1 MPTLQEQAKTIND
14 LIDKAKT
21 AADKGDI
28 ETARKLQEEIQT
40 AKDAYNSEKE
50 VVDAI
55 SAEEKVGGDSEP
67 ATSKE
72 SETEEKNDKPDA
84 EKDLKKPAPEKEEST
99 KEEEPKADEKEQ
111 PEEKPEAP
119 VEEKTPEELEE
130 EKKKKLGGKR
140 SMARKILGNQDNK
153 FSEETQAFL
162 DYVKTKGAQRD
173 NVTSVEAQPI
183 IPEDIKYQPE
193 ELPET
198 FVDLKKFVNVQ
209 PVTTAAGSHPIL
221 NPAQETMVSVEE
233 LEKNPELA
241 KPKFTDIDYKVK
253 TYRGQIPV
261 SQESL
266 DDSEANLAN
275 IVAQNNARQAVNT
288 TNKYIADVMKSFE
301 AVNTADLDD
310 IKQIINV
317 EIDPAYNLSLV
328 VSQSFY
334 QALDT
339 LKDKNGQYLLKQDI
353 TSPTGTVLFGRPVF
367 IIKDELFGNKGD
379 KKAFIGDLKYAVFFA
394 DRKQASVK
402 WVENEIYG
410 QVLAAYMRFD
420 VKKGVEEAGRF
431 LTYTG
436 TAGDLGTGSEP
447 QA

>member
-1 MPTLQEQAKTIND
+1 MATLQEQAKSIND
-14 LIDKAKT
+14 LIDQAQKAVNN
-21 AADKGDI
+21 GDV
-28 ETARKLQEEIQT
+28 ETARKLKEEIQQ
-40 AKDAYNSEKE
+40 AKDTYNEQKE
-50 VVDAI
+50 IVDSV
-55 SAEEKVGGDSEP
+55 SAEEKISGDSEAP
-67 ATSKE
+67 KE
-72 SETEEKNDKPDA
+72 KTETEAKNEKPEAETVPEKDTEAKPDVD
-84 EKDLKKPAPEKEEST
+84 K
-99 KEEEPKADEKEQ
+99 EPKADEKEA
-111 PEEKPEAP
+111 PEEKPETP

-140 SMARKILGNQDNK
+140 SMARQILENKENQLSDEAK
-153 FSEETQAFL
+153 GFVEYLKS
-162 DYVKTKGAQRD
+162 KGAKRD
-173 NVTSVEAQPI
+173 NVKSVDAQPI

-410 QVLAAYMRFD
+410 QILAAYMRFD

>member
-1 MPTLQEQAKTIND
+1 MATLQEQAKSIND
-14 LIDKAKT
+14 LIDQAQKAVNN
-21 AADKGDI
+21 GDV
-28 ETARKLQEEIQT
+28 ETARKLKEEIQQ
-40 AKDAYNSEKE
+40 AKDTYNEQKE
-50 VVDAI
+50 IVDSV
-55 SAEEKVGGDSEP
+55 SAEEKISGDSEAP
-67 ATSKE
+67 KE
-72 SETEEKNDKPDA
+72 KTETEAKNEKPDA
-84 EKDLKKPAPEKEEST
+84 EPPTEDKQPEQDKA
-99 KEEEPKADEKEQ
+99 PKADEKEV
-111 PEEKPEAP
+111 PEEKPETP

-153 FSEETQAFL
+153 FSEETEAFL
-162 DYVKTKGAQRD
+162 NYVKSKGAQRD

-209 PVTTAAGSHPIL
+209 PVTTASGSHPIL

-233 LEKNPELA
+233 LAKNPELA
-241 KPKFTDIDYKVK
+241 SPKFTDIDYKVK

-261 SQESL
+261 SQEAL

-275 IVAQNNARQAVNT
+275 IIARNNARQAVNT
-288 TNKYIADVMKSFE
+288 TNKYIADVMKTF
-301 AVNTADLDD
+301 APVDTANLDD

-317 EIDPAYNLSLV
+317 EMDPAYNLSLV

-367 IIKDELFGNKGD
+367 IIKDELFGAKGD
-379 KKAFIGDLKYAVFFA
+379 KKAFIGDLNYAVFFA

-402 WVENEIYG
+402 WVENDIYG
-410 QVLAAYMRFD
+410 QILAAYMRFD

-431 LTYTG
+431 ITYTG

-447 QA
+447 TA

>member
-1 MPTLQEQAKTIND
+1 MATLQEQAKSIND
-14 LIDKAKT
+14 LIDQAQKAVNN
-21 AADKGDI
+21 GDV
-28 ETARKLQEEIQT
+28 ETARKLKEEIQQ
-40 AKDAYNSEKE
+40 AKDTYNEQKE
-50 VVDAI
+50 IVDSV
-55 SAEEKVGGDSEP
+55 SAEEKISGDSEAP
-67 ATSKE
+67 KE
-72 SETEEKNDKPDA
+72 KTETEEKNDKPDA
-84 EKDLKKPAPEKEEST
+84 ESAPETDAEAKPEQD
-99 KEEEPKADEKEQ
+99 KEPKADEKEE
-111 PEEKPEAP
+111 PEESPETT

-140 SMARKILGNQDNK
+140 SMARKILENKENQLSDEAK
-153 FSEETQAFL
+153 GFVEYLKS
-162 DYVKTKGAQRD
+162 KGAKRD
-173 NVTSVEAQPI
+173 NVKSVDAQPI

-410 QVLAAYMRFD
+410 QILAAYMRFD

>member
-1 MPTLQEQAKTIND
+1 MPTLQEQAKSIND
-14 LIDKAKT
+14 LIDQAQT
-21 AADKGDI
+21 AANKGDI
-28 ETARKLQEEIQT
+28 ETARKLQEEITQ

-50 VVDAI
+50 VVDSV
-55 SAEEKVGGDSEP
+55 SAEEKISGDSEAP
-67 ATSKE
+67 KDKT
-72 SETEEKNDKPDA
+72 ETEEKNEKPDA
-84 EKDLKKPAPEKEEST
+84 EPPTEDKKVDEQTEED
-99 KEEEPKADEKEQ
+99 KEPKADEKEQ
-111 PEEKPEAP
+111 TVEKPEAP
-119 VEEKTPEELEE
+119 IEEKTPEELEE

-140 SMARKILGNQDNK
+140 SMARQILGSQDNK

-162 DYVKTKGAQRD
+162 NYVKTKGAQRD
-173 NVTSVEAQPI
+173 NVKSIDAQPI

-209 PVTTAAGSHPIL
+209 PVTTASGSHPIL
-221 NPAQETMVSVEE
+221 NPAQETMISVEE
-233 LEKNPELA
+233 LAKNPELA
-241 KPKFTDIDYKVK
+241 KPTFTEVDYKVK

-288 TNKYIADVMKSFE
+288 TNKYIADIMKSF
-301 AVNTADLDD
+301 APVNTANLDD

-367 IIKDELFGNKGD
+367 IIKDELFGTKGD

-394 DRKQASVK
+394 DRKQATVK
-402 WVENEIYG
+402 WIDNEIYG
-410 QVLAAYMRFD
+410 ELLAAYMRFD

-447 QA
+447 TA

>member
-1 MPTLQEQAKTIND
+1 MATLQEQAKSIND
-14 LIDKAKT
+14 LIDQAQKAVNN
-21 AADKGDI
+21 GDV
-28 ETARKLQEEIQT
+28 ETARKLKEEIQQ
-40 AKDAYNSEKE
+40 AKDTYNEQKE
-50 VVDAI
+50 IVDSV
-55 SAEEKVGGDSEP
+55 SAEEKIEGDSEP
-67 ATSKE
+67 SKE
-72 SETEEKNDKPDA
+72 KTETEEKNEKPDA
-84 EKDLKKPAPEKEEST
+84 EPSNEEKEADEQP
-99 KEEEPKADEKEQ
+99 EEDKEPKADEKEK
-111 PEEKPEAP
+111 PEEKTEET

-140 SMARKILGNQDNK
+140 SMARQILENKENQLSDEAK
-153 FSEETQAFL
+153 GFVEYLKS
-162 DYVKTKGAQRD
+162 KGAKRD
-173 NVTSVEAQPI
+173 NVKSVDAQPI

-266 DDSEANLAN
+266 DDSEANLAA

-288 TNKYIADVMKSFE
+288 TNKYIADVMKSF
-301 AVNTADLDD
+301 APVDTANLDD
-310 IKQIINV
+310 IKEIINV

-367 IIKDELFGNKGD
+367 IIKDELFGAKGD

-410 QVLAAYMRFD
+410 QILAAYMRFD

-447 QA
+447 SA

>member
-1 MPTLQEQAKTIND
+1 MPTLQEQAKSIND
-14 LIDKAKT
+14 LIDQAQT
-21 AADKGDI
+21 AANKGDI
-28 ETARKLQEEIQT
+28 ETARKLQDEITQ
-40 AKDAYNSEKE
+40 AKEAYNSEKE
-50 VVDAI
+50 VVD
-55 SAEEKVGGDSEP
+55 SVSSEEKIDGGSE
-67 ATSKE
+67 TSEDKT
-72 SETEEKNDKPDA
+72 ETEEKNEKPDA
-84 EKDLKKPAPEKEEST
+84 EPPTEDKE
-99 KEEEPKADEKEQ
+99 ADEKPKEDEEEQ
-111 PEEKPEAP
+111 PEEES
-119 VEEKTPEELEE
+119 VEEPSEEELEE

-140 SMARKILGNQDNK
+140 SMARQILEKQENK
-153 FSEETQAFL
+153 YSEETQAFL
-162 DYVKTKGAQRD
+162 NYVKTKGAQRD

-209 PVTTAAGSHPIL
+209 PVTTASGSHPIL

-233 LEKNPELA
+233 LAKNPELA
-241 KPKFTDIDYKVK
+241 SPKFTDIDYKVK

-261 SQESL
+261 SQEAL

-275 IVAQNNARQAVNT
+275 IIAKNNARQAVNT
-288 TNKYIADVMKSFE
+288 TNKYIADVMKSFA
-301 AVNTADLDD
+301 AVDTANLDD

-394 DRKQASVK
+394 DRKQAPVK

-410 QVLAAYMRFD
+410 QILAAYMRFD

-447 QA
+447 TA

>member
-1 MPTLQEQAKTIND
+1 MATLQEQAKSIND
-14 LIDKAKT
+14 LIDQAQKAVNN
-21 AADKGDI
+21 GDV
-28 ETARKLQEEIQT
+28 ETARKLKEEIQQ
-40 AKDAYNSEKE
+40 AKDTYNEQKE
-50 VVDAI
+50 IVDSV
-55 SAEEKVGGDSEP
+55 SAEEKISGDSEAP
-67 ATSKE
+67 KE
-72 SETEEKNDKPDA
+72 KTETEAKNEKPEAENVPEKNAEAKPDVN
-84 EKDLKKPAPEKEEST
+84 K
-99 KEEEPKADEKEQ
+99 EPKADEKEV
-111 PEEKPEAP
+111 PEEKPETP

-140 SMARKILGNQDNK
+140 SMARQILENKENK
-153 FSEETQAFL
+153 FSEEAEAFL
-162 DYVKTKGAQRD
+162 KYVQSKGAQRD

-209 PVTTAAGSHPIL
+209 PVTTASGSHPIL

-233 LEKNPELA
+233 LAKNPELA
-241 KPKFTDIDYKVK
+241 SPKFTDIDYKVK

-261 SQESL
+261 SQEAL

-275 IVAQNNARQAVNT
+275 IIAKNNARQAVNT

-301 AVNTADLDD
+301 PVDTANLDD
-310 IKQIINV
+310 IKAIINV
-317 EIDPAYNLSLV
+317 DIDPAYNLSLV

-367 IIKDELFGNKGD
+367 IIKDELFGAKGD
-379 KKAFIGDLKYAVFFA
+379 KKAFIGDLNYAVFFA

-410 QVLAAYMRFD
+410 QILAAYMRFD

-431 LTYTG
+431 ITYTG

>member
-1 MPTLQEQAKTIND
+1 MATLQEQAKSIND
-14 LIDKAKT
+14 LIDQAQKAVNN
-21 AADKGDI
+21 GDV
-28 ETARKLQEEIQT
+28 ETARKLKEEIQQ
-40 AKDAYNSEKE
+40 AKDTYNEQKE
-50 VVDAI
+50 IVDSV
-55 SAEEKVGGDSEP
+55 SAEEKISGDSEAP
-67 ATSKE
+67 KE
-72 SETEEKNDKPDA
+72 KTETEAKNEKPEAENVPEKNAEAKPDVD
-84 EKDLKKPAPEKEEST
+84 K
-99 KEEEPKADEKEQ
+99 EPKADEKEA
-111 PEEKPEAP
+111 PEEKPETP
-119 VEEKTPEELEE
+119 IEEKTPEELEE

-140 SMARKILGNQDNK
+140 SMARQILENKENQLSDEAK
-153 FSEETQAFL
+153 GFVEYLKS
-162 DYVKTKGAQRD
+162 KGAKRD
-173 NVTSVEAQPI
+173 NVKSVDAQPI

-275 IVAQNNARQAVNT
+275 IVVQNNARQAVNT

-310 IKQIINV
+310 IKAIINV

-410 QVLAAYMRFD
+410 QILAAYMRFD

>member
-1 MPTLQEQAKTIND
+1 MATLQEQAKSIND
-14 LIDKAKT
+14 LIDQAQKAVNN
-21 AADKGDI
+21 GDV
-28 ETARKLQEEIQT
+28 ETARKLKEEIQQ
-40 AKDAYNSEKE
+40 AKDTYNEQKE
-50 VVDAI
+50 IVDSV
-55 SAEEKVGGDSEP
+55 SAEEKISGDSEAP
-67 ATSKE
+67 KE
-72 SETEEKNDKPDA
+72 KTETEAKNEKPEA
-84 EKDLKKPAPEKEEST
+84 ETVPEKDTEAKQEGDK
-99 KEEEPKADEKEQ
+99 EPKADEKEQ
-111 PEEKPEAP
+111 PEEKPETP

-140 SMARKILGNQDNK
+140 SMARQILENKENK
-153 FSEETQAFL
+153 FSEEAEAFL
-162 DYVKTKGAQRD
+162 KYVQSKGAQRD

-209 PVTTAAGSHPIL
+209 PVTTASGSHPIL

-233 LEKNPELA
+233 LAKNPELA
-241 KPKFTDIDYKVK
+241 SPKFTDIDYKVK

-261 SQESL
+261 SQEAL

-275 IVAQNNARQAVNT
+275 IIAKNNARQAVNT
-288 TNKYIADVMKSFE
+288 TNKYIADVMKSF
-301 AVNTADLDD
+301 APVDTANLDD
-310 IKQIINV
+310 IKAIINV
-317 EIDPAYNLSLV
+317 DIDPAYNLSLV

-367 IIKDELFGNKGD
+367 IIKDELFGAKGD
-379 KKAFIGDLKYAVFFA
+379 KKAFIGDLNYAVFFA

-402 WVENEIYG
+402 WVEHAIYG

>member
-1 MPTLQEQAKTIND
+1 MATLQEQAKSIND
-14 LIDKAKT
+14 LIDQAQKAVNN
-21 AADKGDI
+21 GDV
-28 ETARKLQEEIQT
+28 ETARKLKEEIQQ
-40 AKDAYNSEKE
+40 AKDTYNEQKE
-50 VVDAI
+50 IVDSV
-55 SAEEKVGGDSEP
+55 SAEEKISGDSEAP
-67 ATSKE
+67 KE
-72 SETEEKNDKPDA
+72 KTETEAKNEKPDA
-84 EKDLKKPAPEKEEST
+84 EPPTEDKQPEQDK
-99 KEEEPKADEKEQ
+99 EPKADEKEQ
-111 PEEKPEAP
+111 PEEKPETP

-153 FSEETQAFL
+153 FSEETEAFL
-162 DYVKTKGAQRD
+162 NYVKSKGAQRD

-209 PVTTAAGSHPIL
+209 PVTTASGSHPIL

-233 LEKNPELA
+233 LAKNPKLA
-241 KPKFTDIDYKVK
+241 SPKFTDIDYKVK

-261 SQESL
+261 SQEAL

-275 IVAQNNARQAVNT
+275 IIAKNNARQAVNT
-288 TNKYIADVMKSFE
+288 TNKYIADVMKSF
-301 AVNTADLDD
+301 ASVDTANLDD

-317 EIDPAYNLSLV
+317 DIDPAYNLSLV

-367 IIKDELFGNKGD
+367 IIKDELFGVKGD
-379 KKAFIGDLKYAVFFA
+379 KKAFIGDLNYAVFFA

-410 QVLAAYMRFD
+410 QILAAYMRFD

-431 LTYTG
+431 ITYTG

-447 QA
+447 TA

>member
-1 MPTLQEQAKTIND
+1 MATLQEQAKSIND
-14 LIDKAKT
+14 LIDQAQKAVNN
-21 AADKGDI
+21 GDV
-28 ETARKLQEEIQT
+28 ETARKLKEEIQQ
-40 AKDAYNSEKE
+40 AKDTYNEQKE
-50 VVDAI
+50 IVDSV
-55 SAEEKVGGDSEP
+55 SAEEKISGDSE
-67 ATSKE
+67 ATKE
-72 SETEEKNDKPDA
+72 TTETEEKNDKPDA
-84 EKDLKKPAPEKEEST
+84 ESASEKDEDEKTEQD
-99 KEEEPKADEKEQ
+99 KEPKADEKEQ
-111 PEEKPEAP
+111 PEEKPETP
-119 VEEKTPEELEE
+119 VEEKTSEELEE

-140 SMARKILGNQDNK
+140 SMARQILENK
-153 FSEETQAFL
+153 ENKYSEETQAFL
-162 DYVKTKGAQRD
+162 NYVKTKGAQRD

-209 PVTTAAGSHPIL
+209 PVTTASGSHPIL

-233 LEKNPELA
+233 LAKNPELA
-241 KPKFTDIDYKVK
+241 SPKFTDIDYKVK

-261 SQESL
+261 SQEAL

-275 IVAQNNARQAVNT
+275 IIAKNNARQAVNT
-288 TNKYIADVMKSFE
+288 TNKYIADVMKSFA
-301 AVNTADLDD
+301 AVDTANLDD

-317 EIDPAYNLSLV
+317 DIDPAYNLSLV

-367 IIKDELFGNKGD
+367 IIKDELFGVKGD
-379 KKAFIGDLKYAVFFA
+379 KKAFIGDLNYAVFFA

-410 QVLAAYMRFD
+410 QILAAYMRFD

-436 TAGDLGTGSEP
+436 TAGDVVTP
-447 QA
+447 

>member
-1 MPTLQEQAKTIND
+1 MATLQEQAKSIND
-14 LIDKAKT
+14 LIDQAQKAVNN
-21 AADKGDI
+21 GDV
-28 ETARKLQEEIQT
+28 ETARKLKEEIQQ
-40 AKDAYNSEKE
+40 AKDTYNEQKE
-50 VVDAI
+50 IVDSV
-55 SAEEKVGGDSEP
+55 SAEEKISGDSEAP
-67 ATSKE
+67 KE
-72 SETEEKNDKPDA
+72 KTETEAKNEKPEAETVPEKDTEAKPDVD
-84 EKDLKKPAPEKEEST
+84 K
-99 KEEEPKADEKEQ
+99 EPKADEKEA
-111 PEEKPEAP
+111 PEEKPETP

-140 SMARKILGNQDNK
+140 SMARQILENKENQLSDEAK
-153 FSEETQAFL
+153 GFVEYLKS
-162 DYVKTKGAQRD
+162 KGAKRD
-173 NVTSVEAQPI
+173 NVKSVDAQPI

-288 TNKYIADVMKSFE
+288 TNKYIADVMKSFK
-301 AVNTADLDD
+301 AVNTADLDA

-410 QVLAAYMRFD
+410 QILAAYMRFD

>member
-1 MPTLQEQAKTIND
+1 MATLQEQAKSIND
-14 LIDKAKT
+14 LIDQAQKAVNN
-21 AADKGDI
+21 GDV
-28 ETARKLQEEIQT
+28 ETARKLQEEIQQ
-40 AKDAYNSEKE
+40 AKNAYNEQKE
-50 VVDAI
+50 IVDAV
-55 SAEEKVGGDSEP
+55 SAEEKISGDSEAP
-67 ATSKE
+67 KDKT
-72 SETEEKNDKPDA
+72 ETEEKNEKPDA
-84 EKDLKKPAPEKEEST
+84 EPPTEDKKVDEQPEQDK
-99 KEEEPKADEKEQ
+99 EPKADEKEQ
-111 PEEKPEAP
+111 PEENPETP

-162 DYVKTKGAQRD
+162 DYVKTKGAQRG

-209 PVTTAAGSHPIL
+209 PVTTASGSHPIL

-233 LEKNPELA
+233 LAKNPELA
-241 KPKFTDIDYKVK
+241 SPKFTDIDYKVK

-261 SQESL
+261 SQEAL

-275 IVAQNNARQAVNT
+275 IIAKNNARQAVNT
-288 TNKYIADVMKSFE
+288 TNKYIADVMKSFA
-301 AVNTADLDD
+301 AVDTANLDD

-317 EIDPAYNLSLV
+317 DIDPAYNLSLV

-367 IIKDELFGNKGD
+367 IIKDELFGVKGD
-379 KKAFIGDLKYAVFFA
+379 KKAFIGDLNYAVFFA

-410 QVLAAYMRFD
+410 QILAAYMRFD

-436 TAGDLGTGSEP
+436 TAGDVVTP
-447 QA
+447 

>member
-1 MPTLQEQAKTIND
+1 MATLQEQAKSIND
-14 LIDKAKT
+14 LIDQAQKAVNN
-21 AADKGDI
+21 GDV
-28 ETARKLQEEIQT
+28 ETARKLQEEIQQ
-40 AKDAYNSEKE
+40 AKNAYNEQKE
-50 VVDAI
+50 IVDSV
-55 SAEEKVGGDSEP
+55 SAEEKISGDSEAP
-67 ATSKE
+67 KDKT
-72 SETEEKNDKPDA
+72 ETEEKNEKPDA
-84 EKDLKKPAPEKEEST
+84 EPPTEDKKVDEQPEQDK
-99 KEEEPKADEKEQ
+99 EPKADEKEQ
-111 PEEKPEAP
+111 PEEKPETP

-140 SMARKILGNQDNK
+140 SMARQILENK
-153 FSEETQAFL
+153 ENKYSEETQAFL
-162 DYVKTKGAQRD
+162 NYVKTKGAQRD

-209 PVTTAAGSHPIL
+209 PVTTASGSHPIL

-233 LEKNPELA
+233 LAKNPELA
-241 KPKFTDIDYKVK
+241 SPKFTDIDYKVK

-261 SQESL
+261 SQEAL

-275 IVAQNNARQAVNT
+275 IIARNNARQAVNT
-288 TNKYIADVMKSFE
+288 TNKYIADVMKTF
-301 AVNTADLDD
+301 APVDTANLDD

-367 IIKDELFGNKGD
+367 VIKDELFGVKGD
-379 KKAFIGDLKYAVFFA
+379 KKAFIGDLNYAVFFA

-410 QVLAAYMRFD
+410 QILAAYMRFD

-447 QA
+447 TA

>member
-1 MPTLQEQAKTIND
+1 MATLQEQAKSIND
-14 LIDKAKT
+14 LIDQAQKAVNN
-21 AADKGDI
+21 GDV
-28 ETARKLQEEIQT
+28 ETARKLKEEIQQ
-40 AKDAYNSEKE
+40 AKDTYNEQKE
-50 VVDAI
+50 IVDSV
-55 SAEEKVGGDSEP
+55 SAEEKISGDSE
-67 ATSKE
+67 ASKDKT
-72 SETEEKNDKPDA
+72 ETEEKNDKPEA
-84 EKDLKKPAPEKEEST
+84 EPPTEDKQTEQDKET
-99 KEEEPKADEKEQ
+99 KADEKEA
-111 PEEKPEAP
+111 PVEKPEAP
-119 VEEKTPEELEE
+119 IEEKTPEELEE

-140 SMARKILGNQDNK
+140 SMARQILENKENK
-153 FSEETQAFL
+153 FSEEAEAFL
-162 DYVKTKGAQRD
+162 KYVQSKGAQRD

-209 PVTTAAGSHPIL
+209 PVTTASGSHPIL

-233 LEKNPELA
+233 LAKNPELA
-241 KPKFTDIDYKVK
+241 SPKFTDIDYKVK

-261 SQESL
+261 SQEAL

-275 IVAQNNARQAVNT
+275 IIAKNNARQAVNT
-288 TNKYIADVMKSFE
+288 TNKYIADVMKSF
-301 AVNTADLDD
+301 APVDTANLDD
-310 IKQIINV
+310 IKAIINV
-317 EIDPAYNLSLV
+317 DIDPAYNLSLV

-379 KKAFIGDLKYAVFFA
+379 KKAFIGDLNYAVFFA

-410 QVLAAYMRFD
+410 QILAAYMRFD

-431 LTYTG
+431 ITYTG

>member
-1 MPTLQEQAKTIND
+1 MATLQEQAKSIND
-14 LIDKAKT
+14 LIDQAQKAVNN
-21 AADKGDI
+21 GDV
-28 ETARKLQEEIQT
+28 ETARKLKEEIQQ
-40 AKDAYNSEKE
+40 AKDTYNEQKE
-50 VVDAI
+50 IVDSV
-55 SAEEKVGGDSEP
+55 SAEEKISGDSEAP
-67 ATSKE
+67 KE
-72 SETEEKNDKPDA
+72 KTETEAKNEKPDA
-84 EKDLKKPAPEKEEST
+84 EPPTEDKQPEQDKA
-99 KEEEPKADEKEQ
+99 PKADEKEQ
-111 PEEKPEAP
+111 PEEKPETP

-209 PVTTAAGSHPIL
+209 PVTTASGSHPIL

-233 LEKNPELA
+233 LAKNPDLA
-241 KPKFTDIDYKVK
+241 SPKFTDIDYKVK

-261 SQESL
+261 SQEAL

-275 IVAQNNARQAVNT
+275 IIAKNNARQAVNT
-288 TNKYIADVMKSFE
+288 TNKHIADVMKTF
-301 AVNTADLDD
+301 APVDTANLDD

-367 IIKDELFGNKGD
+367 IIKDELFGAKGD
-379 KKAFIGDLKYAVFFA
+379 KKAFIGDLNYAVFFA

-410 QVLAAYMRFD
+410 QILAAYMRFD

-431 LTYTG
+431 ITYTG

-447 QA
+447 TA

>member
-1 MPTLQEQAKTIND
+1 MATLQEQAKSIND
-14 LIDKAKT
+14 LIDQAQKAVNN
-21 AADKGDI
+21 GDV
-28 ETARKLQEEIQT
+28 ETARKLKEEIQQ
-40 AKDAYNSEKE
+40 AKDTYNEQKE
-50 VVDAI
+50 IVDSV
-55 SAEEKVGGDSEP
+55 SAEEKISGDSEAP
-67 ATSKE
+67 KE
-72 SETEEKNDKPDA
+72 KTETEAKNEKPEAETVPEKDTEAKPDVD
-84 EKDLKKPAPEKEEST
+84 K
-99 KEEEPKADEKEQ
+99 EPKADEKEQ

-119 VEEKTPEELEE
+119 IEEKTPEELEE

-140 SMARKILGNQDNK
+140 SMARQILENKENK
-153 FSEETQAFL
+153 FSEEAEAFL
-162 DYVKTKGAQRD
+162 KYVQSKGAQRD

-209 PVTTAAGSHPIL
+209 PVTTASGSHPIL

-233 LEKNPELA
+233 LAKNPELA
-241 KPKFTDIDYKVK
+241 SPKFTDIDYKVK

-261 SQESL
+261 SQEAL

-275 IVAQNNARQAVNT
+275 IIAKNNARQAVNT
-288 TNKYIADVMKSFE
+288 TNKYIADVMKSF
-301 AVNTADLDD
+301 APVDTANLDD
-310 IKQIINV
+310 IKAIINV
-317 EIDPAYNLSLV
+317 DIDPAYNLSLV

-379 KKAFIGDLKYAVFFA
+379 KKAFIGDLNYAVFFA

-410 QVLAAYMRFD
+410 QILAAYMRFD

-431 LTYTG
+431 ITYTG

>member
-1 MPTLQEQAKTIND
+1 MPTLQEQAKSIND
-14 LIDKAKT
+14 LIDQAQS
-21 AADKGDI
+21 AANKGDI
-28 ETARKLQEEIQT
+28 ETARKYQEEITQ
-40 AKDAYNSEKE
+40 AKEAYNAEKE
-50 VVDAI
+50 VVDSV
-55 SAEEKVGGDSEP
+55 SAEEKISGDSE
-67 ATSKE
+67 ATKE
-72 SETEEKNDKPDA
+72 TTETEEKNDKPDA
-84 EKDLKKPAPEKEEST
+84 ESATEKDADEKTEQD
-99 KEEEPKADEKEQ
+99 KETKADEKES
-111 PEEKPEAP
+111 PEEKPETP

-140 SMARKILGNQDNK
+140 SMARKILGNQDK
-153 FSEETQAFL
+153 FSEETEAFL
-162 DYVKTKGAQRD
+162 NYVKSKGEQRD

-183 IPEDIKYQPE
+183 IPEDIKYTPE

-209 PVTTAAGSHPIL
+209 PVTTASGSHPIL

-233 LEKNPELA
+233 LAKNPELA
-241 KPKFTDIDYKVK
+241 SPKFTDIDYKVK

-261 SQESL
+261 SQEAL

-275 IVAQNNARQAVNT
+275 IIAKNNARQAVNT
-288 TNKYIADVMKSFE
+288 TNKYIADVMKSF
-301 AVNTADLDD
+301 APVDTANLDD
-310 IKQIINV
+310 IKAIINV

-367 IIKDELFGNKGD
+367 IIKDELFGDKGD
-379 KKAFIGDLKYAVFFA
+379 KKAFIGDLNYAVFFA

-410 QVLAAYMRFD
+410 QILAAYMRFD

-431 LTYTG
+431 ITYTG

>member
-1 MPTLQEQAKTIND
+1 MATLQEQAKSIND
-14 LIDKAKT
+14 LIDQAQKAVNN
-21 AADKGDI
+21 GDV
-28 ETARKLQEEIQT
+28 ETARKLKEEIQQ
-40 AKDAYNSEKE
+40 AKDTYNEQKE
-50 VVDAI
+50 IVDSV
-55 SAEEKVGGDSEP
+55 SAEEKISGDSEAP
-67 ATSKE
+67 KE
-72 SETEEKNDKPDA
+72 KTETEAKNEKPEAETVPEKDTETKPDVD
-84 EKDLKKPAPEKEEST
+84 K
-99 KEEEPKADEKEQ
+99 EPKADEKEQ
-111 PEEKPEAP
+111 PEEKPETP

-140 SMARKILGNQDNK
+140 SMARQILENKENQLSDEAK
-153 FSEETQAFL
+153 GFVEYLKS
-162 DYVKTKGAQRD
+162 KGAKRD
-173 NVTSVEAQPI
+173 NVKSVDAQPI

-410 QVLAAYMRFD
+410 QILAAYMRFD

>member
-1 MPTLQEQAKTIND
+1 MPTLQEQAKSIND
-14 LIDKAKT
+14 LIDQAQS
-21 AADKGDI
+21 AANKGDI
-28 ETARKLQEEIQT
+28 ETARKLQEEITQ

-50 VVDAI
+50 VVDSI
-55 SAEEKVGGDSEP
+55 SAEEKVGSDSEAP
-67 ATSKE
+67 KE
-72 SETEEKNDKPDA
+72 TTETEEKNDKPDA
-84 EKDLKKPAPEKEEST
+84 EPSAEEKDVEDKQ
-99 KEEEPKADEKEQ
+99 EPKAEET
-111 PEEKPEAP
+111 EKPEAP
-119 VEEKTPEELEE
+119 VEEKTPEELDE

-140 SMARKILGNQDNK
+140 SMARQILENKENK
-153 FSEETQAFL
+153 FSKEAEAFL
-162 DYVKTKGAQRD
+162 KYVQSKGAQRD

-209 PVTTAAGSHPIL
+209 PVTTASGSHPIL

-233 LEKNPELA
+233 LAKNPELA
-241 KPKFTDIDYKVK
+241 SPKFTDIDYKVK

-261 SQESL
+261 SQEAL

-275 IVAQNNARQAVNT
+275 IIAKNNARQAVNT
-288 TNKYIADVMKSFE
+288 TNKYIADVMKSFTP
-301 AVNTADLDD
+301 VNTANLDD

-317 EIDPAYNLSLV
+317 DIDPAYNLSIV
-328 VSQSFY
+328 ASQSFY

-367 IIKDELFGNKGD
+367 IIKDELFGAKGD
-379 KKAFIGDLKYAVFFA
+379 KKAFIGDLNYAVFFA

-410 QVLAAYMRFD
+410 QILAAYMRFD

-436 TAGDLGTGSEP
+436 TAGDGGTTETIDP
-447 QA
+447 AA

>member
-1 MPTLQEQAKTIND
+1 MATLQEQAKSIND
-14 LIDKAKT
+14 LIDQAQKAVNN
-21 AADKGDI
+21 GDV
-28 ETARKLQEEIQT
+28 ETARKLKEEIQQ
-40 AKDAYNSEKE
+40 AKDTYNEQKE
-50 VVDAI
+50 IVDSV
-55 SAEEKVGGDSEP
+55 SAEEKISGDSE
-67 ATSKE
+67 ASKDKT
-72 SETEEKNDKPDA
+72 ETEAKNEKPEA
-84 EKDLKKPAPEKEEST
+84 ETVPEKDTEAKQEGDK
-99 KEEEPKADEKEQ
+99 EPKADEKEQ
-111 PEEKPEAP
+111 PEEKPETP

-140 SMARKILGNQDNK
+140 SMARQILENKENK
-153 FSEETQAFL
+153 FSEEAEAFL
-162 DYVKTKGAQRD
+162 KYVQSKGAQRD

-209 PVTTAAGSHPIL
+209 PVTTASGSHPIL

-233 LEKNPELA
+233 LAKNPELA
-241 KPKFTDIDYKVK
+241 SPKFTDIDYKVK

-261 SQESL
+261 SQEAL

-275 IVAQNNARQAVNT
+275 IIAKNNARQAVNT

-301 AVNTADLDD
+301 AVNTANLDD
-310 IKQIINV
+310 IKAIINV

-367 IIKDELFGNKGD
+367 IIKDELFGAKGD
-379 KKAFIGDLKYAVFFA
+379 KKAFIGDLNYAVFFA

-410 QVLAAYMRFD
+410 QILAAYMRFD

>member
-1 MPTLQEQAKTIND
+1 MATLQEQAKSIND
-14 LIDKAKT
+14 LIDQAQKAVNN
-21 AADKGDI
+21 GDV
-28 ETARKLQEEIQT
+28 ETARKLKEEIQQ
-40 AKDAYNSEKE
+40 AKDTYNEQKE
-50 VVDAI
+50 IVDSV
-55 SAEEKVGGDSEP
+55 SAEEKISGDSEAP
-67 ATSKE
+67 KE
-72 SETEEKNDKPDA
+72 KTETEEKNDKPEA
-84 EKDLKKPAPEKEEST
+84 ENVPEKNAEA
-99 KEEEPKADEKEQ
+99 KPDVDKEPKADEKEQ
-111 PEEKPEAP
+111 PEEKPETP
-119 VEEKTPEELEE
+119 IEEKTPEELEE

-140 SMARKILGNQDNK
+140 SMARQILENKENQLSDEAK
-153 FSEETQAFL
+153 GFVEYLKS
-162 DYVKTKGAQRD
+162 KGAKRD
-173 NVTSVEAQPI
+173 NVKSVDAQPI

-310 IKQIINV
+310 IKAIINV

>member
-1 MPTLQEQAKTIND
+1 MATLQEQAKSIND
-14 LIDKAKT
+14 LIDQAQKAVNN
-21 AADKGDI
+21 GDV
-28 ETARKLQEEIQT
+28 ETARKLKEEIQQ
-40 AKDAYNSEKE
+40 AKDTYNEQKE
-50 VVDAI
+50 IVDSV
-55 SAEEKVGGDSEP
+55 SAEEKISGDSEAP
-67 ATSKE
+67 KE
-72 SETEEKNDKPDA
+72 KTETEAKNEKPDA
-84 EKDLKKPAPEKEEST
+84 ENVPEKNAEA
-99 KEEEPKADEKEQ
+99 KPDVDKEPKADEKEA

-119 VEEKTPEELEE
+119 IEEKTPEELEE

-140 SMARKILGNQDNK
+140 SMARKILGNQDK
-153 FSEETQAFL
+153 FSEETEAFL
-162 DYVKTKGAQRD
+162 NYVKSKGAQRD

-209 PVTTAAGSHPIL
+209 PVTTASGSHPIL

-233 LEKNPELA
+233 LAKNPELA
-241 KPKFTDIDYKVK
+241 SPKFTDIDYKVK

-261 SQESL
+261 SQEAL

-275 IVAQNNARQAVNT
+275 IIAKNNARQAVNT
-288 TNKYIADVMKSFE
+288 TNKYIADVMKSF
-301 AVNTADLDD
+301 APVDTANLDD
-310 IKQIINV
+310 IKAIINV
-317 EIDPAYNLSLV
+317 DIDPAYNLSLV

-367 IIKDELFGNKGD
+367 IIKDELFGAKGD
-379 KKAFIGDLKYAVFFA
+379 KKAFIGDLNYAVFFA

-410 QVLAAYMRFD
+410 QILAAYMRFD

-447 QA
+447 TA

>member
-1 MPTLQEQAKTIND
+1 MATLQEQAKSIND
-14 LIDKAKT
+14 LIDQAQKAVNN
-21 AADKGDI
+21 GDV
-28 ETARKLQEEIQT
+28 ETARKLKEEITQ
-40 AKDAYNSEKE
+40 AKDTYNEQKE
-50 VVDAI
+50 IVDSV
-55 SAEEKVGGDSEP
+55 SAEEKISGDSEAP
-67 ATSKE
+67 KE
-72 SETEEKNDKPDA
+72 TTETEEKNDKPDA
-84 EKDLKKPAPEKEEST
+84 ESAPKKDAEVKPEQDKET
-99 KEEEPKADEKEQ
+99 KADEKEV
-111 PEEKPEAP
+111 PEENPETP
-119 VEEKTPEELEE
+119 VEEKTPEELID

-140 SMARKILGNQDNK
+140 SMARTILDNKDNK
-153 FSEETQAFL
+153 FSEEAQNFMK
-162 DYVKTKGAQRD
+162 YVKSKGAQRD

-183 IPEDIKYQPE
+183 IPEDIKYTPE

-209 PVTTAAGSHPIL
+209 PVTTASGSHPIL

-233 LEKNPELA
+233 LAKNPELA
-241 KPKFTDIDYKVK
+241 SPKFTDIDYKVK

-261 SQESL
+261 SQEAL

-275 IVAQNNARQAVNT
+275 IIAKNNARQAVNT
-288 TNKYIADVMKSFE
+288 TNKYIADVMKSF
-301 AVNTADLDD
+301 APVDTANLDD
-310 IKQIINV
+310 IKAIINV
-317 EIDPAYNLSLV
+317 DIDPAYNLSLV

-367 IIKDELFGNKGD
+367 IIKDELFGAKGD
-379 KKAFIGDLKYAVFFA
+379 KKAFIGDLNYAVFFA

-410 QVLAAYMRFD
+410 QILAAYMRFD

-447 QA
+447 TA

>member
-1 MPTLQEQAKTIND
+1 MATLQEQAKSIND
-14 LIDKAKT
+14 LIDQAQKAVNN
-21 AADKGDI
+21 GDV
-28 ETARKLQEEIQT
+28 ETARKLQEEIQQ
-40 AKDAYNSEKE
+40 AKDTYNEQKE
-50 VVDAI
+50 IVDSV
-55 SAEEKVGGDSEP
+55 SAEEKISGDSEAP
-67 ATSKE
+67 KDKT
-72 SETEEKNDKPDA
+72 ETEEKNEKPDA
-84 EKDLKKPAPEKEEST
+84 EPPTEDKKVDEQPEQDK
-99 KEEEPKADEKEQ
+99 EPKADEKEQ
-111 PEEKPEAP
+111 PEEKPETP

-209 PVTTAAGSHPIL
+209 PVTTASGSHPIL

-233 LEKNPELA
+233 LAKNPELA
-241 KPKFTDIDYKVK
+241 SPKFTDIDYKVK

-261 SQESL
+261 SQEAL

-275 IVAQNNARQAVNT
+275 IIARNNARQAVNT
-288 TNKYIADVMKSFE
+288 TNKYIAEVMKSFE
-301 AVNTADLDD
+301 AVDTANLDD
-310 IKQIINV
+310 IKAIINV
-317 EIDPAYNLSLV
+317 DIDPAYNLSLV

-367 IIKDELFGNKGD
+367 IIKDELFGAKGD
-379 KKAFIGDLKYAVFFA
+379 KKAFIGDLNYAVFFA

-431 LTYTG
+431 ITYTG

>member
-1 MPTLQEQAKTIND
+1 MATLQEQAKSIND
-14 LIDKAKT
+14 LIDQAQKAVNN
-21 AADKGDI
+21 GDV
-28 ETARKLQEEIQT
+28 ETARKLKEEIQQ
-40 AKDAYNSEKE
+40 AKDTYNEQKE
-50 VVDAI
+50 IVDSV
-55 SAEEKVGGDSEP
+55 SAEEKISGDSEAP
-67 ATSKE
+67 KDKT
-72 SETEEKNDKPDA
+72 ETEEKNEKPDA
-84 EKDLKKPAPEKEEST
+84 ESAPEKDAEVKPEGD
-99 KEEEPKADEKEQ
+99 KEPKADEKEQ

-119 VEEKTPEELEE
+119 VEEQTPEELEE

-140 SMARKILGNQDNK
+140 SMARQILENKENQLSDEAK
-153 FSEETQAFL
+153 GFVEYLKS
-162 DYVKTKGAQRD
+162 KGAKRD
-173 NVTSVEAQPI
+173 NVKSVDAQPI

-410 QVLAAYMRFD
+410 QILAAYMRFD

>member
-1 MPTLQEQAKTIND
+1 MATLQEQAKSIND
-14 LIDKAKT
+14 LIDQAQKAVNN
-21 AADKGDI
+21 GDV
-28 ETARKLQEEIQT
+28 ETARKLKEEIQQ
-40 AKDAYNSEKE
+40 AKDTYNEQKE
-50 VVDAI
+50 IVDSV
-55 SAEEKVGGDSEP
+55 SAEEKISGDSE
-67 ATSKE
+67 ASKDKT
-72 SETEEKNDKPDA
+72 ETEEKNDKPEA
-84 EKDLKKPAPEKEEST
+84 ETVPEKDTEAKQEGDK
-99 KEEEPKADEKEQ
+99 EPKADEKEQ
-111 PEEKPEAP
+111 PEEKPETP

-140 SMARKILGNQDNK
+140 SMARQILENKENQLSDEAK
-153 FSEETQAFL
+153 GFVEYLKS
-162 DYVKTKGAQRD
+162 KGAKRD
-173 NVTSVEAQPI
+173 NVKSVDAQPI

-410 QVLAAYMRFD
+410 QILAAYMRFD

>member
-1 MPTLQEQAKTIND
+1 MATLQEQAKSIND
-14 LIDKAKT
+14 LIDQAQKAVNN
-21 AADKGDI
+21 GDV
-28 ETARKLQEEIQT
+28 ETARKLQEEIQQ
-40 AKDAYNSEKE
+40 AKNAYNEQKE
-50 VVDAI
+50 IVDAV
-55 SAEEKVGGDSEP
+55 SAEEKISGDSEAP
-67 ATSKE
+67 KDKT
-72 SETEEKNDKPDA
+72 ETEEKNEKPDA
-84 EKDLKKPAPEKEEST
+84 EPPTEDKEVEKQPEQDK
-99 KEEEPKADEKEQ
+99 EPKADEKEQ
-111 PEEKPEAP
+111 PEENPETP

-140 SMARKILGNQDNK
+140 SMARKILGNQNNK

-209 PVTTAAGSHPIL
+209 PVTTASGSHPIL

-233 LEKNPELA
+233 LAKNPELA
-241 KPKFTDIDYKVK
+241 SPKFTDIDYKVK

-261 SQESL
+261 SQEAL

-275 IVAQNNARQAVNT
+275 IIAKNNARQAVNT
-288 TNKYIADVMKSFE
+288 TNKYIADVMKSFA
-301 AVNTADLDD
+301 AVDTANLDD

-317 EIDPAYNLSLV
+317 DIDPAYNLSLV

-367 IIKDELFGNKGD
+367 IIKDELFGVKGD
-379 KKAFIGDLKYAVFFA
+379 KKAFIGDLNYAVFFA

-410 QVLAAYMRFD
+410 QILAAYMRFD

-436 TAGDLGTGSEP
+436 TAGDVVTP
-447 QA
+447 

>member
-1 MPTLQEQAKTIND
+1 MATLQEQAKSIND
-14 LIDKAKT
+14 LIDQAQKAVN
-21 AADKGDI
+21 DGDV
-28 ETARKLQEEIQT
+28 ETARKLKEEIQQ
-40 AKDAYNSEKE
+40 AKDAYNEQKE
-50 VVDAI
+50 VVDAV
-55 SAEEKVGGDSEP
+55 SAEEKISGDSEAP
-67 ATSKE
+67 KE
-72 SETEEKNDKPDA
+72 KTETEAKNEKPEA
-84 EKDLKKPAPEKEEST
+84 EPPAEEKEVDKQPEQD
-99 KEEEPKADEKEQ
+99 KEPKADEKEQ

-119 VEEKTPEELEE
+119 IDEKTPEELEE

-140 SMARKILGNQDNK
+140 SMARKILENKENQLSDEAK
-153 FSEETQAFL
+153 GFVEYL
-162 DYVKTKGAQRD
+162 KTKGAKRD
-173 NVTSVEAQPI
+173 NVKSVDAQPI

-266 DDSEANLAN
+266 DDSEANLAA

-301 AVNTADLDD
+301 AVNTANLDD
-310 IKQIINV
+310 IKEIINV

-367 IIKDELFGNKGD
+367 IIKDELFGAKGD

-410 QVLAAYMRFD
+410 QILAAYMRFD

-447 QA
+447 KA